1 MNIEHTLSLLRREGI
16 LLDGASHSSQFRSLT
31 VCLLGAFSAAGAI
44 PALSAADAQLYA
56 ALSPLHDIGKRAIP
70 PELLNKPGP
79 LTREEFEVMKSHTTQ
94 GCELLE
100 RIPVLRHSDAF
111 PLICDVCRHH
121 HERWD
126 GSGYPDKLAGR
137 DIAPWVQV
145 AGLADA
151 FDALIHPRVYKPP
164 YPLGQAVRMIE
175 DGACGTFDPTMLV
188 CFRQNI
194 GLICHAVYA

>member
-1 MNIEHTLSLLRREGI
+1 M
-16 LLDGASHSSQFRSLT
+16 
-31 VCLLGAFSAAGAI
+31 
-44 PALSAADAQLYA
+44 
-56 ALSPLHDIGKRAIP
+56 
-70 PELLNKPGP
+70 
-79 LTREEFEVMKSHTTQ
+79 
-94 GCELLE
+94 
-100 RIPVLRHSDAF
+100 
-111 PLICDVCRHH
+111 
-121 HERWD
+121 
-126 GSGYPDKLAGR
+126 
-137 DIAPWVQV
+137 QV